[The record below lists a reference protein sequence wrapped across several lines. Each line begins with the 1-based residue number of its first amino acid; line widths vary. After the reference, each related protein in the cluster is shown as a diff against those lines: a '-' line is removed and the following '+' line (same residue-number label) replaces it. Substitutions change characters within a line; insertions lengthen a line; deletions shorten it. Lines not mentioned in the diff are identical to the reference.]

1 MKALERTLVAAAFF
15 ALGWLII
22 LLLVTFVDISFSWMD
37 LIRRV
42 M

>member
-1 MKALERTLVAAAFF
+1 MKVIEYTLVASAFA
-15 ALGWLII
+15 ALGWLIV